1 MVRLEIKKNIQSFL
15 FVISVLLLY
24 VVFLLG
30 DSGNIL
36 PNGTTTILGAIW
48 NKYHGNWLICS
59 DSSCLVRMYS
69 MWTDNI
75 YLPVLLPILC
85 GLPGVKKYL
94 EEVETG
100 NKKFILSR
108 CSLKEYYFSKTMGNM
123 LSAVMVVFVAVIFY
137 YATLFIFFDHIT
149 FQHESFS
156 NIYFVLTGSLVED
169 VRQISCAAIVWSIF
183 KGVLY
188 FCLYAMVSA
197 SFCMW
202 IAICC
207 KDQYVTFGAT
217 IFLCYM
223 QSRIVEELILKYLS
237 DGMKK
242 AGVIAD
248 VLNPVFLHFAGNSG
262 FYQKKEWLAVLIS
275 ILLIS
280 FYNIMIVWMSERR
293 FDLSEG

>member
-1 MVRLEIKKNIQSFL
+1 MVRLEI
-15 FVISVLLLY
+15 
-24 VVFLLG
+24 
-30 DSGNIL
+30 
-36 PNGTTTILGAIW
+36 
-48 NKYHGNWLICS
+48 
-59 DSSCLVRMYS
+59 
-69 MWTDNI
+69 
-75 YLPVLLPILC
+75 
-85 GLPGVKKYL
+85 KKYL

-197 SFCMW
+197 SFCM
-202 IAICC
+202 
-207 KDQYVTFGAT
+207 
-217 IFLCYM
+217 
-223 QSRIVEELILKYLS
+223 RIS
-237 DGMKK
+237 CG
-242 AGVIAD
+242 
-248 VLNPVFLHFAGNSG
+248 FLHFAMLYWHCIIYMCTGNCQ
-262 FYQKKEWLAVLIS
+262 FLLDILIC
-275 ILLIS
+275 ICC
-280 FYNIMIVWMSERR
+280 FVRA
-293 FDLSEG
+293 F